1 MEVRYCNL
9 NATTKKIQQDPSA
22 DLKAVFN
29 SKVAFTEMI
38 KKDKQIFMKFAD

>member
-9 NATTKKIQQDPSA
+9 TATTKKVQQDPSA

-29 SKVAFTEMI
+29 SKVTFIEMI
-38 KKDKQIFMKFAD
+38 KKDKQVFMKFAD